1 MSHDLEVRD
10 GKTAFALRGAPAWH
24 GLANH
29 TFGED
34 DHVTTQQ
41 MLDGALLSRWNVRLE
56 DIALP
61 DGYTCDKPN
70 YLVVRDNP
78 FTAGECNVLA
88 TVGDRYHPYQNEELF
103 AFGDNLLEGG
113 GYWESAG
120 SIKGGRVVFG
130 SLKLDKEI
138 VLDPNG
144 IADKT
149 ETYLLVTTSH
159 DGSSAIQAMT
169 TPVRVVCQNTLN
181 AALAGQKQ
189 SYKVR
194 HTSTAGGRID
204 QARLALGLTFKYLD
218 EFEAQAQA
226 LFATSVTDKQFMDIV
241 TALYPEPA
249 EDAGKASVTKYET
262 KIDLVK
268 DLYFIS
274 PTQEGIRGTAW
285 GAYNALTER
294 VDYFRQGRMVKGAT
308 NAQDNQLASASG
320 FDVQA
325 NAEKNR
331 ILSAVKEVA
340 GV

>member
-1 MSHDLEVRD
+1 MSHDLEQSGDKV
-10 GKTAFALRGAPAWH
+10 AFALRGAPAWH
-24 GLANH
+24 GLAN
-29 TFGED
+29 TIFDED
-34 DHVTTQQ
+34 AHVTTAE
-41 MLDGALLSRWNVRLE
+41 MLDSAFLSGWDVRLE
-56 DIALP
+56 PSLLP
-61 DGYTCDKPN
+61 EGYRTTKDSFM
-70 YLVVRDNP
+70 VVRTNP
-78 FTAGECNVLA
+78 FDNGNDVLA
-88 TVGDRYHPYQNEELF
+88 VVGERYHTYQNEQLF
-103 AFGDNLLEGG
+103 AFGDNLLDGG
-113 GYWESAG
+113 GEWESAG
-120 SIKGGRVVFG
+120 SIKDGRTVFG
-130 SLKLDKEI
+130 SMTLPKEI
-138 VLDPNG
+138 VLDPQG
-144 IADKT
+144 CADTIKS
-149 ETYLLVTTSH
+149 YLLVTTSH

>member
-1 MSHDLEVRD
+1 
-10 GKTAFALRGAPAWH
+10 
-24 GLANH
+24 
-29 TFGED
+29 
-34 DHVTTQQ
+34 
-41 MLDGALLSRWNVRLE
+41 
-56 DIALP
+56 
-61 DGYTCDKPN
+61 
-70 YLVVRDNP
+70 
-78 FTAGECNVLA
+78 
-88 TVGDRYHPYQNEELF
+88 
-103 AFGDNLLEGG
+103 
-113 GYWESAG
+113 
-120 SIKGGRVVFG
+120 
-130 SLKLDKEI
+130 
-138 VLDPNG
+138 
-144 IADKT
+144 
-149 ETYLLVTTSH
+149 
-159 DGSSAIQAMT
+159 MT

-218 EFEAQAQA
+218 EFESQAQA

-249 EDAGKASVTKYET
+249 DDAGKASVTKYET

-268 DLYFIS
+268 DLYFLS